1 MIKNVRANAR
11 PGHGHLPSLPVGWHR
26 FFLGHFFGDATSRS
40 KGLYSGWPGPVPDA
54 YTCLGFVGL
63 TFVAFRA
70 KGLDDADISQSFRTP
85 REDQSWTGPTFNDDS
100 DSDSGR
106 NSALTRTNIGSIT
119 RAHRHTPSTPPD
131 TGNMDHVQQKSTSP
145 KSPRRHTEGIQPD
158 EVVEPSDG
166 SGVQRERPSRR
177 HSEHHHSSYASQAR
191 AGGYEE
197 SPSSNKRRMRHSTSN
212 ATQGRSRRQYFMET
226 TNTDELPDSNV
237 FDDFDDIAT
246 DLHPMSAEKPP
257 RYKVRGGRRRNS
269 ANSTLSTQSDSM
281 PRAPSPPR
289 SDLPNLPETPS
300 PRKLRRRTTAPTSP
314 SSSNRFRSLSPIAD
328 YRSTMGDASVPPFSP
343 EFPPMST
350 LDPAFYPLPNTYPQ
364 TPTASHVSWSGSGYT
379 SPVYPP
385 TPRSPSSTVSYS
397 SRQSSRTAPGTTAEE
412 DIVENINGE
421 FTVASIRSFSDSP
434 EGRFYKVWWADTW
447 ETKASMRTATESGK
461 YKVQE
466 IVESTYVNGK
476 GLYRVRWKDTWEAA
490 QEIGDI
496 EPVRMFWNDSQ
507 AGRREPVRRRTSSFA

>member
-1 MIKNVRANAR
+1 MITNIHTGAR
-11 PGHGHLPSLPVGWHR
+11 PGYGHLPSLPVGWHR
-26 FFLGHFFGDATSRS
+26 LFIGHFFGDASSRS
-40 KGLYSGWPGPVPDA
+40 KGVYSGWPGPVPDA

-63 TFVAFRA
+63 TFAVVRP
-70 KGLDDADISQSFRTP
+70 KDLNDASLSQSFRTP
-85 REDQSWTGPTFNDDS
+85 QEDQSSTGPSFDSDS

-106 NSALTRTNIGSIT
+106 DSALIRTTHG
-119 RAHRHTPSTPPD
+119 HMHTPSTPPD
-131 TGNMDHVQQKSTSP
+131 TGDINHGRRTPASP
-145 KSPRRHTEGIQPD
+145 RSPRRHSAGIQPD
-158 EVVEPSDG
+158 EVIEPSDG
-166 SGVQRERPSRR
+166 PGIQRERQGRR

-191 AGGYEE
+191 AEGYEG
-197 SPSSNKRRMRHSTSN
+197 SPSSNKRRMRHSTSG

-226 TNTDELPDSNV
+226 TNIDELPDSGV

-246 DLHPMSAEKPP
+246 DLHPMNAEKP
-257 RYKVRGGRRRNS
+257 RYKVRGNRRRNS
-269 ANSTLSTQSDSM
+269 ANSSLSDV

-289 SDLPNLPETPS
+289 SDLPNVPETPP

-314 SSSNRFRSLSPIAD
+314 SSSDRFRSLSPIAD
-328 YRSTMGDASVPPFSP
+328 YRSTLGDPFSP
-343 EFPPMST
+343 EFPPMPN
-350 LDPAFYPLPNTYPQ
+350 LDPSFYPLPTTYPQ

-397 SRQSSRTAPGTTAEE
+397 SHVSSRTAPGTTAEE

-421 FTVASIRSFSDSP
+421 FKVDSIRSFSDSP
-434 EGRFYKVWWADTW
+434 EGRYYRVRWTDTW

-466 IVESTYVNGK
+466 VVESTYVGGK
-476 GLYRVRWKDTWEAA
+476 PLYRVRWKDTWESA

-496 EPVRMFWNDSQ
+496 EAVRMFWNDGQ
-507 AGRREPVRRRTSSFA
+507 AGRREQFRRRTSSFT